1 MGKSEPRVT
10 ADALKRKRERE
21 QKIVSQMIEIVSQMI
36 ALYCKG
42 NHSAHRSVSLRERGD
57 EMQQVP
63 EGAALRERDSGE
75 RRDLCPECAELEAY
89 AHARSERCPFMEE
102 KTFCSNCT
110 GSNCTVHCYRPE
122 MRERIRTVMRYAGPR
137 MIFHHPVMA
146 IRHMIESQ
154 RERRRIRSYRYKKQP
169 DL

>member
-1 MGKSEPRVT
+1 MMEKSEPRVT

-21 QKIVSQMIEIVSQMI
+21 QEIVSQMI

-42 NHSAHRSVSLRERGD
+42 NHSAHRSAPPRERGG
-57 EMQQVP
+57 ETRQVP
-63 EGAALRERDSGE
+63 EGAALRERGSGE
-75 RRDLCPECAELEAY
+75 RWDLCPECAELEAY

-110 GSNCTVHCYRPE
+110 VHCYRPE
-122 MRERIRTVMRYAGPR
+122 MRVRIRTVMRYAGPR
-137 MIFHHPVMA
+137 MLFHHPVMA

-154 RERRRIRSYRYKKQP
+154 HERRRVRSSR
-169 DL
+169 

>member
-1 MGKSEPRVT
+1 MMEKSEPRVT

-21 QKIVSQMIEIVSQMI
+21 QEIVSQMI

-42 NHSAHRSVSLRERGD
+42 NHSAHRSVSLRERGG
-57 EMQQVP
+57 EMRQM
-63 EGAALRERDSGE
+63 RERGSGG

-89 AHARSERCPFMEE
+89 AHARSERCPFIEE
-102 KTFCSNCT
+102 KTFC
-110 GSNCTVHCYRPE
+110 SNCTVHCYRPE

-137 MIFHHPVMA
+137 MLFHHPVMA

-154 RERRRIRSYRYKKQP
+154 RERRRVRPSR
-169 DL
+169 

>member
-1 MGKSEPRVT
+1 MMEKSEPRV
-10 ADALKRKRERE
+10 AVDVLKRKRERE
-21 QKIVSQMIEIVSQMI
+21 QEIVSQMI

-42 NHSAHRSVSLRERGD
+42 NHSAHRSVSLRERGG
-57 EMQQVP
+57 EMRQMRK
-63 EGAALRERDSGE
+63 GAALRERGSGE

-102 KTFCSNCT
+102 KAFC
-110 GSNCTVHCYRPE
+110 SNCTVHCYRPE

-137 MIFHHPVMA
+137 MLLHHPVMA

-154 RERRRIRSYRYKKQP
+154 RERRRVRSSR
-169 DL
+169 

>member
-1 MGKSEPRVT
+1 MMVKSEPRVT

-21 QKIVSQMIEIVSQMI
+21 QEIVSQMI

-42 NHSAHRSVSLRERGD
+42 NHSAHRSAPPRERGG
-57 EMQQVP
+57 EMQQVRK
-63 EGAALRERDSGE
+63 GAPLREWGSGE

-110 GSNCTVHCYRPE
+110 VHCYRPE

-137 MIFHHPVMA
+137 MLFHQPVMA
-146 IRHMIESQ
+146 IRHTIESQ
-154 RERRRIRSYRYKKQP
+154 RERRRIRSSR
-169 DL
+169 

>member
-1 MGKSEPRVT
+1 MMEKSEPRVT

-21 QKIVSQMIEIVSQMI
+21 QEIVSQMI

-42 NHSAHRSVSLRERGD
+42 NHSAHRSAPLRERGG
-57 EMQQVP
+57 EMQQVQ
-63 EGAALRERDSGE
+63 EGEVLRERGSGE
-75 RRDLCPECAELEAY
+75 RQDLCPECAELEAY

-110 GSNCTVHCYRPE
+110 VHCYRPE

-137 MIFHHPVMA
+137 MLFHHPVMA
-146 IRHMIESQ
+146 IRHMLESQ
-154 RERRRIRSYRYKKQP
+154 RERRRVRSSR
-169 DL
+169 

>member
-1 MGKSEPRVT
+1 MMEKSEPRVT

-21 QKIVSQMIEIVSQMI
+21 QEIVSQMI

-42 NHSAHRSVSLRERGD
+42 NHSAYRSVSLREQGD

-63 EGAALRERDSGE
+63 EGAAIRERDSGE

-110 GSNCTVHCYRPE
+110 VHCYRPE
-122 MRERIRTVMRYAGPR
+122 MRKRIRTVMRYAGPR
-137 MIFHHPVMA
+137 MLFHHPVMA

-154 RERRRIRSYRYKKQP
+154 RERRRICSSR
-169 DL
+169 

>member
-21 QKIVSQMIEIVSQMI
+21 QEIVSQMI

-42 NHSAHRSVSLRERGD
+42 NHSTHRSALLRERGD
-57 EMQQVP
+57 EMQRVR

-102 KTFCSNCT
+102 KTFC
-110 GSNCTVHCYRPE
+110 SNCTVHCYRPE

-154 RERRRIRSYRYKKQP
+154 RERRRIRSSR
-169 DL
+169 

>member
-1 MGKSEPRVT
+1 MMEKSEPRV
-10 ADALKRKRERE
+10 AVDVLKRKRERE
-21 QKIVSQMIEIVSQMI
+21 QEIVSQMI

-42 NHSAHRSVSLRERGD
+42 NHSAYRSVSLREQGD

-63 EGAALRERDSGE
+63 EGAAIRERDSGE

-110 GSNCTVHCYRPE
+110 VHCYRPE

-137 MIFHHPVMA
+137 MLFHHPVMA

-154 RERRRIRSYRYKKQP
+154 RERRRVRSSR
-169 DL
+169 

>member
-1 MGKSEPRVT
+1 MMEKGEPRVT

-21 QKIVSQMIEIVSQMI
+21 QEIVSQRI

-42 NHSAHRSVSLRERGD
+42 NQSAHRAAPPRERG
-57 EMQQVP
+57 
-63 EGAALRERDSGE
+63 SGE

-102 KTFCSNCT
+102 KTCC
-110 GSNCTVHCYRPE
+110 SNCTVHCYRPE

-137 MIFHHPVMA
+137 MLYHHPVMA
-146 IRHMIESQ
+146 IRHMIASQ
-154 RERRRIRSYRYKKQP
+154 RERRRIRSSR
-169 DL
+169 

>member
-21 QKIVSQMIEIVSQMI
+21 QEIVSQMI

-42 NHSAHRSVSLRERGD
+42 NHSAHRSAPPRERGG
-57 EMQQVP
+57 EMQRVRK
-63 EGAALRERDSGE
+63 GAALRERGSGE

-110 GSNCTVHCYRPE
+110 VPCYRPE
-122 MRERIRTVMRYAGPR
+122 MRGRIRTVMRYAGPR
-137 MIFHHPVMA
+137 MLFHHPVMA
-146 IRHMIESQ
+146 IRHMIEAQ
-154 RERRRIRSYRYKKQP
+154 RERRRVRSSR
-169 DL
+169 

>member
-10 ADALKRKRERE
+10 AEALKRKRERE
-21 QKIVSQMIEIVSQMI
+21 QEIVSQMI

-42 NHSAHRSVSLRERGD
+42 NHSAYRLVSLRERGG
-57 EMQQVP
+57 EIQQMRV
-63 EGAALRERDSGE
+63 GAALRERDSGE

-110 GSNCTVHCYRPE
+110 VHCYRPE
-122 MRERIRTVMRYAGPR
+122 MRERIRTAMRYTGPR
-137 MIFHHPVMA
+137 ILFHHPVMA

-154 RERRRIRSYRYKKQP
+154 RERRRVRSSR
-169 DL
+169 

>member
-1 MGKSEPRVT
+1 MMEKSEPRVT

-21 QKIVSQMIEIVSQMI
+21 QEIVSQMI

-42 NHSAHRSVSLRERGD
+42 NHSAHRSAPLREQGD
-57 EMQQVP
+57 EMRQVP
-63 EGAALRERDSGE
+63 EGAALWE

-110 GSNCTVHCYRPE
+110 VHCYRPE

-137 MIFHHPVMA
+137 MLFHHPVMA

-154 RERRRIRSYRYKKQP
+154 RERQRIRSSR
-169 DL
+169 

>member
-1 MGKSEPRVT
+1 MMEKSEPRVT

-21 QKIVSQMIEIVSQMI
+21 QEIVSQMI

-57 EMQQVP
+57 EMQRVP
-63 EGAALRERDSGE
+63 EGAALWERDSGE
-75 RRDLCPECAELEAY
+75 RRNLCPECAELEAY

-110 GSNCTVHCYRPE
+110 VHCYRPE

-137 MIFHHPVMA
+137 MLFRHPVMA

-154 RERRRIRSYRYKKQP
+154 RERRRVRSSR
-169 DL
+169 

>member
-1 MGKSEPRVT
+1 MMEKSEPRV
-10 ADALKRKRERE
+10 AVDVLKRKRERE
-21 QKIVSQMIEIVSQMI
+21 QEIVSQMI

-42 NHSAHRSVSLRERGD
+42 NHSVHRSVSLRERGG
-57 EMQQVP
+57 EMRQMR
-63 EGAALRERDSGE
+63 EGAALRERGSGE
-75 RRDLCPECAELEAY
+75 RWDLCPECAELEAY

-110 GSNCTVHCYRPE
+110 VHCYRPE

-137 MIFHHPVMA
+137 MLFHHPVMA

-154 RERRRIRSYRYKKQP
+154 HERRRVRSSR
-169 DL
+169 

>member
-21 QKIVSQMIEIVSQMI
+21 QEIVSQMI

-42 NHSAHRSVSLRERGD
+42 NHSAHGSASLRERGG
-57 EMQQVP
+57 EIRQMR
-63 EGAALRERDSGE
+63 EGRPFGSGTSGE

-110 GSNCTVHCYRPE
+110 VHCYRPE

-137 MIFHHPVMA
+137 MLFHHPVMA

-154 RERRRIRSYRYKKQP
+154 RERRRVRSSR
-169 DL
+169 

>member
-1 MGKSEPRVT
+1 MMEKSEPRVT

-21 QKIVSQMIEIVSQMI
+21 QEIVSQMI

-42 NHSAHRSVSLRERGD
+42 NHSAHRSAPPRERGG
-57 EMQQVP
+57 ETRQVP
-63 EGAALRERDSGE
+63 EGAALRERGSGE
-75 RRDLCPECAELEAY
+75 RWDLCPECAELEAY

-110 GSNCTVHCYRPE
+110 VHCYRPE

-137 MIFHHPVMA
+137 ILFHHPVMA

-154 RERRRIRSYRYKKQP
+154 HERRRVRSSR
-169 DL
+169 

>member
-1 MGKSEPRVT
+1 MMEKSGPRV
-10 ADALKRKRERE
+10 AVDVLKRKRERE
-21 QKIVSQMIEIVSQMI
+21 QEIVSQMI

-42 NHSAHRSVSLRERGD
+42 NHSAHRSVSLRERGG
-57 EMQQVP
+57 EMRQMR
-63 EGAALRERDSGE
+63 EGAALRERGSGE
-75 RRDLCPECAELEAY
+75 RWDLCPECAELEAY

-110 GSNCTVHCYRPE
+110 VHCYRPE

-137 MIFHHPVMA
+137 MLFHHPVMA

-154 RERRRIRSYRYKKQP
+154 RERRRVRSSR
-169 DL
+169 

>member
-1 MGKSEPRVT
+1 MGKSEPRLT

-21 QKIVSQMIEIVSQMI
+21 QEIVSQMI

-42 NHSAHRSVSLRERGD
+42 NHSACRSAPLREQDGD
-57 EMQQVP
+57 IQQVR
-63 EGAALRERDSGE
+63 EGAAPRGRGSGE

-89 AHARSERCPFMEE
+89 ARTRSERCPFMEE

-110 GSNCTVHCYRPE
+110 VHCYRPG
-122 MRERIRTVMRYAGPR
+122 MRERIRAVMRYAGPR
-137 MIFHHPVMA
+137 MLFHHPAMA

-154 RERRRIRSYRYKKQP
+154 RERRRIRSSR
-169 DL
+169 